1 MKFDY
6 DLVYIDQ
13 VEAPQVMS
21 PNWLGRAAPLH
32 ATSTGKA
39 FLAWLP
45 QEEREALLTPARLK
59 RYTPTT
65 ITKRADLESELE
77 TVRREGYSVC
87 LGELEQT
94 LWGVSAAVLN
104 ERERPVAIVS
114 VWGPEHRV
122 SRDRLPEIGANAVRA
137 AAEIKTLLS

>member
-1 MKFDY
+1 
-6 DLVYIDQ
+6 
-13 VEAPQVMS
+13 MS

-65 ITKRADLESELE
+65 ITTRAELESELE

-104 ERERPVAIVS
+104 ERERPVAIIS

-122 SRDRLPEIGANAVRA
+122 SLERLPQIGSHAARA